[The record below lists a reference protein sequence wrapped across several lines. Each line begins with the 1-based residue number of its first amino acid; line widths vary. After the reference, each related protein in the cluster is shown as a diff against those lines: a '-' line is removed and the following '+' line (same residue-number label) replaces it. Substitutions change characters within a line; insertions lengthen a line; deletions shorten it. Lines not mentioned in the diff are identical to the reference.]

1 MENERNI
8 SALAQEIL
16 IVRPDKTS
24 LVMRS
29 ELADDK
35 TILEVAK
42 SFTRF
47 DASDVSVETDFS
59 EEILVWTV
67 DWRHEVS
74 NKESIPEMLP
84 SLEDWSTS

>member
-1 MENERNI
+1 MENEREI
-8 SALAQEIL
+8 FALAQEIL

-24 LVMRS
+24 IIMRS

-35 TILEVAK
+35 IILEVAK
-42 SFTRF
+42 SFTKF
-47 DASDVSVETDFS
+47 DASDVTVETDLS

-74 NKESIPEMLP
+74 NKENIPEMLP
-84 SLEDWSTS
+84 SREDWSKS